1 MICPAIRRP
10 LALCIATVLA
20 CTLVSDLAVRAL
32 FPIPQL
38 GYAVWSL
45 PPGSKVLLSLGPD
58 GFEAP
63 HRYNRFGFRGA
74 DFPIESDATV
84 RIACIGDSYTE
95 GLGAAEDETWPAEL
109 DRQLSDLDC
118 EVLNLGCAGADARVY
133 GRILCEAAAPLR
145 PTDVVVCFLADD
157 LKRGPRLPY
166 GLRES
171 WRRKPAT
178 CFRDPFREDRAW
190 PARIFAHLLP
200 GWTYLVDRVQGR
212 WPRQTGQYWPRW
224 SKRYLVMAV
233 DTLREEQGLERARAH
248 NLVNQRIHDIDPKVL
263 SASLEGKYHPLIIT
277 CALVDPGFVRR
288 VRVTNMGVPVE
299 ALRTLTHRWV
309 EWLEAKCA
317 EAGIRAWLLFF
328 PDDGLVAPAPLGPLK
343 EEATSAAD
351 VIGDTSARDL
361 FAEACQGR
369 RVRFIDAMDV
379 LMRHR
384 HEKLYHRYDTHPTA
398 RAYELVAGVVA
409 DALRTAVADR

>member
-1 MICPAIRRP
+1 MTHRTTRRP
-10 LALCIATVLA
+10 IVLCIASVVI
-20 CTLVSDLAVRAL
+20 CTLLLDFAVRAL
-32 FPIPQL
+32 FPIPQR

-45 PPGSKVLLSLGPD
+45 PPGSKVSLSLGPD

-63 HRYNRFGFRGA
+63 HRYNRFGFRGG
-74 DFPIESDATV
+74 DFAIESNAAV

-95 GLGAAEDETWPAEL
+95 GLGAAEDETWPAVL
-109 DRQLSDLDC
+109 GRQVSDLHC

-157 LKRGPRLPY
+157 LRRGPRLPY
-166 GLRES
+166 GPRES
-171 WRRKPAT
+171 WRQKPAM
-178 CFRDPFREDRAW
+178 CFRDPFRENRPW
-190 PARIFAHLLP
+190 FAKPFAYLLP
-200 GWTYLVDRVQGR
+200 GWTYLVDGAQGR
-212 WPRQTGQYWPRW
+212 WPRQTGEYWPRW
-224 SKRYLVMAV
+224 TKRYLATAV
-233 DTLREEQGLERARAH
+233 HRLKTEQGLDLADACD
-248 NLVNQRIHDIDPKVL
+248 LVNQRIQAIDSRVRA
-263 SASLEGKYHPLIIT
+263 ASVEGKYHSLAIT

-288 VRVTNMGVPVE
+288 VRTTDMGVPVE
-299 ALRTLTHRWV
+299 ALRALTHRWV
-309 EWLEAKCA
+309 QWLEAKCA
-317 EAGIRAWLLFF
+317 EAGSRAWLLFF

-343 EEATSAAD
+343 EEATSAPD

-361 FAEACQGR
+361 FAEACRGR

-384 HEKLYHRYDTHPTA
+384 QEKLYHRYDTHPTA

-409 DALRTAVADR
+409 DALRTVVADR